1 MIPLNSGFRP
11 RISPIARPSDRT
23 PSCSVSAHPHAFP
36 SSSASRQVCAGRIS
50 PTPSRTGIAGAGQ
63 SQASKLTNDSESLR
77 IARGAILYLAQM
89 IHIHEKVTQ
98 VPDSPGSLTMPMP
111 FERTD
116 TDLTEL
122 G

>member
-1 MIPLNSGFRP
+1 MLFPLAPHPARYAPVASHP
-11 RISPIARPSDRT
+11 RRRVPASPG
-23 PSCSVSAHPHAFP
+23 
-36 SSSASRQVCAGRIS
+36 QV
-50 PTPSRTGIAGAGQ
+50 
-63 SQASKLTNDSESLR
+63 SKLTNDSESLR

-89 IHIHEKVTQ
+89 INIHEKVTQ

-111 FERTD
+111 VERTD